1 MNRVTTLP
9 ADSYIVLN
17 KTILNI
23 GDRKLITMLYQPII
37 GYAAVSLYFTL
48 IDDLD
53 KRELMSEE
61 LNHHHLMATMQLR
74 LEDIV
79 IAREKLEAVG
89 LLKSYLKNESI
100 NNYVYCLFSPIS
112 AGEFFTHP
120 ILNVVLYNN
129 LGKKEYEK
137 VINVFRTPK
146 VNLSDY
152 ADVTMSF
159 NKVFKSVS
167 SDIDIINTDISKRD
181 SLNINIDNIIDFD
194 LLISSIPKNMFNDRC
209 FSREVRELINSLG
222 YIYNLDTMQIKG
234 IVYDSINEKGYIDK
248 TLLRKRCRDYYQ
260 FENNQQLPTVIYH
273 KQPTYLKSP
282 VGSEDKK
289 AKMIYMFENITPYQ
303 LLKTK
308 YKGGEPTD
316 RDKRLVEGLLIDQ
329 KLKPGVVNVLLSYIM
344 SINNQQLTKSYVE
357 TLAGQWKRLN
367 IETVE
372 EAMAITEK
380 SHKKVKRNIP
390 KKTNISVK
398 KEVVPSWFDEK
409 LDTSETSESDSM
421 ELDKLL
427 SELA

>member
-9 ADSYIVLN
+9 ADSYVVFN
-17 KTILNI
+17 KTILSI
-23 GDRKLITMLYQPII
+23 SDRKLITMLYQPII
-37 GYAAVSLYFTL
+37 GYAATSLYFTL

-79 IAREKLEAVG
+79 VAREKLEAVG
-89 LLKSYLKNESI
+89 LLKSFLKKDKV
-100 NNYVYCLFSPIS
+100 NNYVYCLFSPVS
-112 AGEFFTHP
+112 AGEFLTHP

-137 VINVFRTPK
+137 VINVFKTPR

-152 ADVTMSF
+152 VDVTMSF

-167 SDIDIINTDISKRD
+167 AEIDIINSDISKRD
-181 SLNINIDNIIDFD
+181 FLNISIDNIIDFD
-194 LLISSIPKNMFNDRC
+194 LLISSIPKNMFNERC

-329 KLKPGVVNVLLSYIM
+329 RLKPGVVNVLLSYVM
-344 SINNQQLTKSYVE
+344 SINNQQLKKSYVE

-367 IETVE
+367 VETVE

-380 SHKKVKRNIP
+380 AHKKIKKVIP
-390 KKTNISVK
+390 KKSNVVVK
-398 KEVVPSWFDEK
+398 DDNVPSWFNEK
-409 LDTSETSESDSM
+409 LDTENTSDKDNE

-427 SELA
+427 KELA